1 MRLGHEHWQRDAP
14 HIINRL
20 ATHYLRSIATL
31 NTTTT
36 PRRTATTL
44 VRFHFHFGS
53 RYLYQTFTYRHF
65 CIALSSYRRCI
76 LNYLPCS
83 YTYLSCASHPMS
95 MSIIRVVSLSFL
107 VWLLCHQMANA
118 SLKHRPC
125 TFVYIPH
132 IERYCI
138 PHTHLYTDTE
148 RQFPSPTSDYSP
160 HTTPTVQSSPV
171 DA

>member
-20 ATHYLRSIATL
+20 ATRYLRSIATL

-53 RYLYQTFTYRHF
+53 RYLYQTFTYWHF

-83 YTYLSCASHPMS
+83 YTYLSCASHPMY

-125 TFVYIPH
+125 TFVFPTSSDIVFPTPTCTPTPNDSSHPPH
-132 IERYCI
+132 KRLFPTY
-138 PHTHLYTDTE
+138 HTH
-148 RQFPSPTSDYSP
+148 
-160 HTTPTVQSSPV
+160 SPV
-171 DA
+171 LSC